1 MNKAF
6 IYGHHFKY
14 LKPLIDN
21 ATAYVVYEHL
31 FDEYMRLYR
40 NNHLVSFSFDLPDI
54 NNISALSGVRWVT
67 VNSALEKL
75 QAMNL
80 LKIDKVEG
88 KDKRQCALDMYY
100 CLSAVDVFYRLPPK
114 DKPDFKKAFKSGDVD
129 AMKALGFS
137 VNTDDVSEC
146 LEMYGAPMLKEAD
159 LLNNEEGYA
168 KLKNPMQNCITPN
181 EGNGSLESESPM
193 QNCIPYAKLHNPIK
207 NCRPL
212 YEDAET
218 YAKLKKVMQN
228 CIMRYDERDSIN
240 SDEPMQNCI
249 PLLKIEEPY
258 AKLHNPTLCKN
269 EEGYA
274 KLNNLMQNY
283 IGLTRSFVDNF
294 VKNCTKEHFIEL
306 FSDTL
311 MQFCTTPEE
320 LNSLVDRIWEGKSD
334 DRVPFMFLLAFT
346 LCKIAYPPM
355 QNCITVII
363 YNNIKQQEEYIIN
376 NATSL
381 SPKRSSQEKGVTFL
395 SSTAERKDNQ
405 KKEGYTENSR
415 FPSDLGHVEIL
426 PLGNFPGDEQE
437 GKGETDEE
445 VDEGRE
451 RRKRLRERASTS
463 QNPID
468 KKYELIRKRRRLPY
482 FPAEEAKEIIT
493 NLPACLDRVDK
504 IFINQVWEIL
514 KELFVEDEYDED
526 GNYVGEKEVN
536 PEGQVFEK
544 ERLYKD
550 VLKPAYESV
559 LNIFEKGGVEYKGV
573 LLPVTSKDKP
583 FPEMVDLI
591 IDWEESGGLEEVY
604 YKITSAT
611 FHNMYAKELEEI
623 RIDRNVARKYRYRD
637 IEYTRKILEIMAKEK
652 NKPEILTPAEYA
664 VGRFLMD
671 NFNITDTFDPIVPK
685 NIYAGRNYNRAFFAN
700 MENKV
705 GISKEDFLGLLFREK
720 MDENEMIRLGFRMFF
735 SKHIENWN
743 KKYGFKST
751 INLPEEVKWSDEQIA
766 AYDKIVAVAEE
777 EAEKE
782 EKKAQE
788 AK

>member
-14 LKPLIDN
+14 LRSLISN
-21 ATAYVVYEHL
+21 PMMYVMYEYL
-31 FDEYMRLYR
+31 FDELYEICR
-40 NNHLVSFSFDLPDI
+40 ETNNYAIPFKLGNKSQIASQTGINRKTVQVILDNLQSAKLINIDDDKCQIDI
-54 NNISALSGVRWVT
+54 PF
-67 VNSALEKL
+67 
-75 QAMNL
+75 
-80 LKIDKVEG
+80 
-88 KDKRQCALDMYY
+88 
-100 CLSAVDVFYRLPPK
+100 CLSAMNAYCGLKNKTDREAFSELM
-114 DKPDFKKAFKSGDVD
+114 KAGDVNS
-129 AMKALGFS
+129 MRNMGFS
-137 VNTDDVSEC
+137 MIEDDWENFLNMKGTPLPNYITVGENFSKVGKISQMCPKLPTSVQNLPDMSEISHKCPNSPTSEKNLPDVSKISHKWEKLPNSVQNLPTLGNNCQDEMSATNDGRELPIMGKNSQSWEELATNNRFIMSFSAQFINMIHENFTKESFNDAFDDV
-146 LEMYGAPMLKEAD
+146 
-159 LLNNEEGYA
+159 
-168 KLKNPMQNCITPN
+168 
-181 EGNGSLESESPM
+181 
-193 QNCIPYAKLHNPIK
+193 
-207 NCRPL
+207 
-212 YEDAET
+212 
-218 YAKLKKVMQN
+218 
-228 CIMRYDERDSIN
+228 IMMFCQTEDERKNFVDRFWEHEYDS
-240 SDEPMQNCI
+240 CF
-249 PLLKIEEPY
+249 PLLFCLALKVGKISH
-258 AKLHNPTLCKN
+258 K
-269 EEGYA
+269 GV
-274 KLNNLMQNY
+274 QNFPA
-283 IGLTRSFVDNF
+283 L
-294 VKNCTKEHFIEL
+294 
-306 FSDTL
+306 
-311 MQFCTTPEE
+311 
-320 LNSLVDRIWEGKSD
+320 
-334 DRVPFMFLLAFT
+334 
-346 LCKIAYPPM
+346 
-355 QNCITVII
+355 II
-363 YNNIKQQEEYIIN
+363 YNIKQQEEELFYN
-376 NATSL
+376 VTSL
-381 SPKRSSQEKGVTFL
+381 SRKISNQEKGVTFL

-415 FPSDLGHVEIL
+415 FPSGLGHVEIL

-559 LNIFEKGGVEYKGV
+559 LDIFEKGGVEYKGV

-611 FHNMYAKELEEI
+611 FHNMYAEELEEI
-623 RIDRNVARKYRYRD
+623 RIDRSVARKYRYRD

-685 NIYAGRNYNRAFFAN
+685 NMYASRNYNRAFFAN

-735 SKHIENWN
+735 SKYIENWN

>member
-6 IYGHHFKY
+6 IYGHHFKH

-21 ATAYVVYEHL
+21 ATTYVVYEHL

-80 LKIDKVEG
+80 LRIDKVEG
-88 KDKRQCALDMYY
+88 KDKRQCTLDMYY

-114 DKPDFKKAFKSGDVD
+114 DKPNFKKAFKNGDVD

-137 VNTDDVSEC
+137 VNTNDVSEC
-146 LEMYGAPMLKEAD
+146 LEMYGAPMLKDAD
-159 LLNNEEGYA
+159 LLKNEEG
-168 KLKNPMQNCITPN
+168 
-181 EGNGSLESESPM
+181 
-193 QNCIPYAKLHNPIK
+193 YAKLHNPIK
-207 NCRPL
+207 NCRTL
-212 YEDAET
+212 YKNEET
-218 YAKLKKVMQN
+218 YAKLKKAMQN

-249 PLLKIEEPY
+249 
-258 AKLHNPTLCKN
+258 TLCKN
-269 EEGYA
+269 EEPYA

-381 SPKRSSQEKGVTFL
+381 SRKRSSQEKGVTFL
-395 SSTAERKDNQ
+395 SSSAERKDNQ

-415 FPSDLGHVEIL
+415 FPSGLGHVEIL

-514 KELFVEDEYDED
+514 KELFAEDVYDED
-526 GNYVGEKEVN
+526 GNYTGEKEVS
-536 PEGQVFEK
+536 PEGKLFEK
-544 ERLYKD
+544 DRLYRD

-559 LNIFEKGGVEYKGV
+559 LDIFEKGGVEYKGE

-583 FPEMVDLI
+583 YPEMVDLI
-591 IDWEESGGLEEVY
+591 IDWEESAGLEEVY

-611 FHNMYAKELEEI
+611 FHNIYAEEVKEI
-623 RIDRNVARKYRYRD
+623 RIDRSVARKYRYRD
-637 IEYTRKILEIMAKEK
+637 IEYTRKILEMMTREK
-652 NKPEILTPAEYA
+652 DKPEILTPAEYA

-685 NIYAGRNYNRAFFAN
+685 NKYAGRNYNRFFFS
-700 MENKV
+700 EIKRF

-720 MDENEMIRLGFRMFF
+720 LSENETIYLGFRMFF
-735 SKHIENWN
+735 SKYIENWN
-743 KKYGFKST
+743 RKHVFKSA
-751 INLPEEVKWSDEQIA
+751 INIPEIVEWSDEQIA

-782 EKKAQE
+782 EKRRQE
-788 AK
+788 AKRKAEEEVDNRYKGNNPPEASK